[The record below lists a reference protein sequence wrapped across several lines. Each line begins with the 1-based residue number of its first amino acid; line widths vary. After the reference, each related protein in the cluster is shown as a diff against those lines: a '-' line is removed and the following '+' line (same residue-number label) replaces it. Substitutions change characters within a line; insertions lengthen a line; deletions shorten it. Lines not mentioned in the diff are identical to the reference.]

1 MRVGAVLVLL
11 SACILVGSPV
21 ASPAQPPWKQLRR
34 PLRLPSLSIGEPC
47 PVSDSRRRLGKT
59 DALGEEAPYALPFP
73 DSTANLDGTGFHGG
87 RFAYRVRWLAP
98 GPLAGPVLIRS
109 RRLDR
114 PRSVR
119 FAKTRQSRTAG
130 ELRVVFTRRKAAQVR
145 GSAFVL
151 LPAPGCYGFQ
161 VDGLDFSN
169 TSIFAARLAG

>member
-1 MRVGAVLVLL
+1 MKLGAPLALVVCVLV
-11 SACILVGSPV
+11 GTPV

-34 PLRLPSLSIGEPC
+34 PLHLPSVSIGESC
-47 PVSDSRRRLGKT
+47 PVSDSRRRLGKN
-59 DALGEEAPYALPFP
+59 DALGEEAPYALPFA
-73 DSTANLDGTGFHGG
+73 DATAYVDTTNFRGG

-98 GPLAGPVLIRS
+98 AAFTGPVLVRA

-114 PRSVR
+114 PAPVR
-119 FAKTRQSRTAG
+119 FAKTRGSRTAG
-130 ELRVVFTRRKAAQVR
+130 DVRVVFARRKAAQVR

-161 VDGLDFSN
+161 LDGLDFSN

>member
-34 PLRLPSLSIGEPC
+34 PLHLPSVSIGEPC
-47 PVSDSRRRLGKT
+47 PVSDSRRRLGKD
-59 DALGEEAPYALPFP
+59 DALGEEAPYALPFH
-73 DSTANLDGTGFHGG
+73 DATAFVDTTNFHGG

-98 GPLAGPVLIRS
+98 RSLAGPVLIRS

-119 FAKTRQSRTAG
+119 FAKTRQSRTTG
-130 ELRVVFTRRKAAQVR
+130 ELHIIFTRRKAAQVR

-151 LPAPGCYGFQ
+151 LPSPGCYGFQ
-161 VDGLDFSN
+161 VDGLDFST
-169 TSIFAARLAG
+169 TSVFAARLAG

>member
-1 MRVGAVLVLL
+1 MLCV
-11 SACILVGSPV
+11 LVGSPA

-34 PLRLPSLSIGEPC
+34 PLHLPSLSTGEPC
-47 PVSDSRRRLGKT
+47 PVSDSRRRLGKN

-73 DSTANLDGTGFHGG
+73 DATAYVDTTAFRGG
-87 RFAYRVRWLAP
+87 RFPYRIRWVAP
-98 GPLAGPVLIRS
+98 AALAGPVLIRS

-119 FAKTRQSRTAG
+119 FAKTRQSRTTG
-130 ELRVVFTRRKAAQVR
+130 ELRVVFTPGKAAQVR

-151 LPAPGCYGFQ
+151 LPSPGCYGFQ

-169 TSIFAARLAG
+169 TSIFAARLAR